1 MHSDDPG
8 ARHQVSRPPAPPP
21 PSAVTTL
28 PSHRVSPN
36 KMVFTLRE
44 VLPEPEEVEKILEEI
59 DSSAKQAEAEEEEE
73 ESIPLQDGRLLLTG
87 TSEETDV

>member
-8 ARHQVSRPPAPPP
+8 ARHQVSTPPAPPP

-36 KMVFTLRE
+36 KMVYTLRE
-44 VLPEPEEVEKILEEI
+44 VLPGPEEVEKILE
-59 DSSAKQAEAEEEEE
+59 AEEEEE
-73 ESIPLQDGRLLLTG
+73 EEPIPLQDGRLLLTG

>member
-1 MHSDDPG
+1 
-8 ARHQVSRPPAPPP
+8 
-21 PSAVTTL
+21 
-28 PSHRVSPN
+28 
-36 KMVFTLRE
+36 MVFTLRE

-59 DSSAKQAEAEEEEE
+59 DSSGKQAEEEEKE

>member
-8 ARHQVSRPPAPPP
+8 TRHQVGTPPAPPP

-36 KMVFTLRE
+36 KMAFTLRE

-73 ESIPLQDGRLLLTG
+73 PISLQDGRLLLTG